1 MIIYKSITAILRFAL
16 RVWYSSPFKG
26 LNYSRNNFAELMG
39 GTNYL
44 NTLQSSDSSNNDGG
58 YLWFHVAS
66 VGEVRALSPLISH
79 VRSVH
84 PSVKVVI
91 STITETGKGVALEEY
106 APDLAFILPVENRR
120 SLARIFRTIDVRGV
134 VIMDTELW
142 PLFVDISSKE
152 SDVYL
157 INGRMSPN
165 TAKTYSRVALL
176 FRGCLGKFTEII
188 VKSEADAQYF
198 LSVNGSIKPQV
209 SFDIKVLQQGGIR
222 LSNDELRTIS
232 AIPSTPS
239 WMRPIELYLAKP
251 VFFASSLH
259 LGEEGFVLAELKAN
273 RSRYGVLLIAPRH
286 MHFVDKMVASI
297 LAEGFAVS
305 TLSDLT
311 AKVSVCADMAT
322 DAPMQGLDV
331 IVIDRFGV
339 LGDLYACAH
348 KIIIGGSF
356 LPKHSGHNLYEALA
370 LGKRCALGPY
380 HRNFEAFVSIGV
392 RHNLVD
398 VIPGDESSGY
408 TMAGLGEGVPTPSNL
423 EAFGHEM
430 DAVKESTLSTY
441 TNLIHRILKQN

>member
-16 RVWYSSPFKG
+16 RVWYLSPFKG

-44 NTLQSSDSSNNDGG
+44 NTLQSSDNSNNDGG

-79 VRSVH
+79 VRAVH

-106 APDLAFILPVENRR
+106 SPDLAFILPVENRR
-120 SLARIFRTIDVRGV
+120 SLTRIFRTIDVRGV

-188 VKSEADAQYF
+188 VKSEEDAQHF

-209 SFDIKVLQQGGIR
+209 SFDIKVLQQGGVR
-222 LSNDELRTIS
+222 LSNDEARIN
-232 AIPSTPS
+232 PP

-251 VFFASSLH
+251 VFLASSLH
-259 LGEEGFVLAELKAN
+259 LGEEGFVLSELKAN
-273 RSRYGVLLIAPRH
+273 RSGYGVLLIAPRH

-311 AKVSVCADMAT
+311 AETEAHSSASVK
-322 DAPMQGLDV
+322 GLDV

-339 LGDLYACAH
+339 LGDLYACAD

-370 LGKRCALGPY
+370 LGKRCAMGPY

-423 EAFGHEM
+423 EAFSHEM